1 MRAVL
6 CIFRSLLA
14 RLRKLFPPLAEGDRC
29 LAGLDTTVGLKKAVG
44 INVIPQSGNDMML
57 FLNVKSWLHAVCAGT

>member
-6 CIFRSLLA
+6 CIFRSL
-14 RLRKLFPPLAEGDRC
+14 LFPPLAEGDRC

-44 INVIPQSGNDMML
+44 INVIAQTGNDVML